1 MQLEEGG
8 TVNVTFENVYSRI
21 SKPGSLSITKT
32 VVRTDGFDPNSDT
45 QYTFSLTADP
55 ALNDDYT
62 AQVTKAGAESTTS
75 TVTFTNGVANITLK
89 HGEIITINGIPQD
102 TKITVTET
110 NTDGYAVSWDNGS
123 HTNAT
128 TVTIP
133 RDANVAITCTNTT
146 GAVLPS
152 TGGAGTARIMSVGAA
167 LTLAAGALLLLK
179 RRKEARGVN

>member
-1 MQLEEGG
+1 M
-8 TVNVTFENVYSRI
+8 
-21 SKPGSLSITKT
+21 
-32 VVRTDGFDPNSDT
+32 VRTDGGDITDQGFTFELSADTLKNQSFDATIGGENVKLA
-45 QYTFSLTADP
+45 F
-55 ALNDDYT
+55 N
-62 AQVTKAGAESTTS
+62 E
-75 TVTFTNGVANITLK
+75 NGVANITLK
-89 HGEIITINGIPQD
+89 HGETITINGIPQF
-102 TKITVTET
+102 TKTAATET

-133 RDANVAITCTNTT
+133 RGADAAITCTNTT

-179 RRKEARGVN
+179 RRKEARGAN